1 MSHLFLDSCG
11 AVVLKDSFVRRGKR
25 QNGKDTIG
33 EGREAGHQGVGGGH
47 NRREVGHLGAGR
59 EGTKGRCHSC
69 DNIRVKPKKQFIDCI
84 VD

>member
-1 MSHLFLDSCG
+1 MDSCG
-11 AVVLKDSFVRRGKR
+11 TVVLKDSFVRRGKR

-33 EGREAGHQGVGGGH
+33 EGREAGH
-47 NRREVGHLGAGR
+47 NRREIGHLGAGR